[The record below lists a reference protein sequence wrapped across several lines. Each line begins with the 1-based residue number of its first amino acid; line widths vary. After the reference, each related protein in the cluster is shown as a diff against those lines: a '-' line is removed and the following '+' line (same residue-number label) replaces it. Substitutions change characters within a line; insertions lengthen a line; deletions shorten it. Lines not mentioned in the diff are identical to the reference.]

1 MNSFS
6 KFFLLLILLTGQVM
20 AMQVEA
26 LYTSLC
32 ERHIGVNLY
41 SDKRYAYFLSTDG
54 KLKKIPRYQILSMAS
69 YPLDKF
75 PAQAAIKIPSNIP
88 VARLWTLNKGERVIL
103 AEGFVLGSNSSGV
116 QIFTV
121 NGNEVFVSKD
131 SLWKV
136 EILNESS
143 SLNVY
148 SLKTEKYYFSHP
160 HQEKCKET
168 ITGSKLYPNELISD
182 PISIKRKFDQQ
193 MTALKVLKDYE
204 EAQSFYAVPQL
215 YKNSTSIG
223 YWLPLG
229 NRYGS
234 SVGRVAGIAPLI
246 RNELS
251 KGPFSFQHLSL
262 TGAGLI
268 PDTIHEEP
276 QTMIYY
282 GFKAS
287 YLHFAGFIDPSLIL
301 AGTRY
306 QWQEDD
312 MEGLE
317 DRAVE
322 SSYLALGFDRGPF
335 SITMFLNSHLFG
347 GFQEPDTGFT
357 KYDGDMMRVGLG
369 WRTNRWQFKV
379 NKSITSALD
388 ADSSDTISWDE
399 GTFDFTR
406 VEGSF
411 EWNERLKTEAF
422 YIARV
427 VKFDSNIGATY
438 TGNSQT
444 IGVGG
449 YYALT
454 RRWMVGSRFSME
466 QTSNESATE
475 DNEDRFLKLA
485 LNASMNF

>member
-1 MNSFS
+1 MNSYS
-6 KFFLLLILLTGQVM
+6 KFFILALLVSGQVM

-26 LYTSLC
+26 IYTSLC
-32 ERHIGVNLY
+32 DRYIGVNLF
-41 SDKRYAYFLSTDG
+41 SDKRYAHFLTTDG
-54 KLKKIPRYQILSMAS
+54 QLKKIPRYQILSMAS

-75 PAQAAIKIPSNIP
+75 PAQAQIKIPSSVP
-88 VARLWTLNKGERVIL
+88 FARLWTLNKGEKVVL

-116 QIFTV
+116 QIFTLS
-121 NGNEVFVSKD
+121 GNEVFASKD

-136 EILNESS
+136 DILNDDSTLKVYSESS
-143 SLNVY
+143 
-148 SLKTEKYYFSHP
+148 EKYFFSHP
-160 HQEKCKET
+160 HQEKCKEEV
-168 ITGSKLYPNELISD
+168 IGNKLYPNELISD

-193 MTALKVLKDYE
+193 MVALKILKDYE

-234 SVGRVAGIAPLI
+234 SEGRVAGIAPLI
-246 RNELS
+246 KNELS

-262 TGAGLI
+262 TGAGPI
-268 PDTIHEEP
+268 PDSIHEEP

-312 MEGLE
+312 MQGLE

-335 SITMFLNSHLFG
+335 SITMFLNSHIFG
-347 GFQEPDTGFT
+347 AFQEENDFV
-357 KYDGDMMRVGLG
+357 KYDGDLVRLGIG
-369 WRTNRWQFKV
+369 WRTNKFQLKI
-379 NKSITSALD
+379 NKSLSSNLSTN
-388 ADSSDTISWDE
+388 SSDTWDN
-399 GTFDFTR
+399 GKLGVMRFD
-406 VEGSF
+406 SSYD
-411 EWNERLKTEAF
+411 WSERLKSEFF
-422 YIARV
+422 YITRTLSFEGV
-427 VKFDSNIGATY
+427 NSNISY
-438 TGNSQT
+438 DGNSQT
-444 IGVGG
+444 LGLGG
-449 YYALT
+449 YYSLN
-454 RRWMVGSRFSME
+454 RRWTVGGRLSME
-466 QTSNESATE
+466 QISNKSELG
-475 DNEDRFLKLA
+475 DNKDRFLKLA